1 MTEASE
7 PFVRIASQLK
17 VLSISKLCRNYVILV
32 NKFLCQ
38 YYLWENILPTAV
50 NEEQGLLI
58 RLLACLF

>member
-7 PFVRIASQLK
+7 PFVLSASQPK
-17 VLSISKLCRNYVILV
+17 VLSTSKLCRNYVTLV

-38 YYLWENILPTAV
+38 YYLLENILPTGV

-58 RLLACLF
+58 RLLARLF

>member
-7 PFVRIASQLK
+7 PFVLIASQPK
-17 VLSISKLCRNYVILV
+17 FLSTSKLCRNYVILV

-38 YYLWENILPTAV
+38 YYLLESILPTGV
-50 NEEQGLLI
+50 NTEQGLLI